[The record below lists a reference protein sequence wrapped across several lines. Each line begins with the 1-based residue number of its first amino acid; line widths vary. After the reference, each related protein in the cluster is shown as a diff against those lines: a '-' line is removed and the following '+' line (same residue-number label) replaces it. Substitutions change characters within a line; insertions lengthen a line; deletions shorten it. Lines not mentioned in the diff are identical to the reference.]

1 MPSYQTP
8 GIYVE
13 EVPSDY
19 KPIGMVGTSIAAFI
33 GLGPASDKRVNQA
46 TACNNWSEFCKYF
59 VTEGSKSTH
68 LSHAVFSFFNNGGP
82 RCYVVNIGTKGT
94 IAGDERDRSGLCA
107 FEIIDEI
114 AIVAAPGYVDAI
126 SQDALITHCEKL
138 GDRVAILDAPE
149 HVGNIDE
156 LKEINTVSAS
166 ADAGESAE
174 GQAKKSS
181 TTKKKGL
188 RPRNSD
194 DGYGA
199 FYFPWFKGRD
209 SLQPNTI
216 VNIPP
221 SGAIAGIYARTDA
234 SQGVHKAPANEVI
247 RGALGLTYNV
257 SKAEHGGLN
266 KSGVNVIRSFNDGI
280 RVFGTRTLAAE
291 ASEWRYVSVRRNCCM
306 IKESIEEGTR
316 WAVFQNNDYHTW
328 QNIKRDIHA
337 FLMRVWR
344 DGGLMGA
351 TPEQAFYVKCDAET
365 NPAENRDAGILVT
378 EIGICPVKPAEF
390 VVFRIGQKSGETE
403 TTVE

>member
-1 MPSYQTP
+1 MPNYLSP

-13 EVPSDY
+13 EVPADN
-19 KPIGMVGTSIAAFI
+19 KPIGMVGTSLAAFI
-33 GLGPASDKRVNQA
+33 GLAPARDKLVNQA
-46 TACNNWSEFCKYF
+46 VACNNWSEFCKNF
-59 VTEGSKSTH
+59 VSEDSKSTD
-68 LSHAVFSFFNNGGP
+68 LSHCIYSFFNNGGS
-82 RCYVVNIGTKGT
+82 RCYVVNIGNKGT

-107 FEIIDEI
+107 FETLDEI
-114 AIVAAPGYVDAI
+114 AIVAAPGYIDAI
-126 SQDALITHCEKL
+126 SQDALISHCEKL
-138 GDRVAILDAPE
+138 GDRIAVLDAPE
-149 HVGNIDE
+149 NVTNIDA
-156 LKEINTVSAS
+156 LKQINTISEK
-166 ADAGESAE
+166 AGEIKDSD
-174 GQAKKSS
+174 AKK
-181 TTKKKGL
+181 TAKNKGF

-194 DGYGA
+194 DGYAA

-209 SLQPNTI
+209 ALQANTI

-234 SQGVHKAPANEVI
+234 TRGVHKAPANEVI

-266 KSGVNVIRSFNDGI
+266 KIGVNVIRSFHDGI
-280 RVFGTRTLAAE
+280 RVFGARTLAAE
-291 ASEWRYVSVRRNCCM
+291 ASEWRYVPVRRTCNM

-316 WAVFQNNDYHTW
+316 WAVFQTNDYHTW

-344 DGGLMGA
+344 DGALLGA
-351 TPEQAFYVKCDAET
+351 TPDQAFYVKCDAET
-365 NPAENRDAGILVT
+365 NPAESRDAGILVT